1 MNLSVR
7 KIQRRK
13 ARIRAN
19 SALTCCKS
27 TASFLSIAV
36 EKSKLCLVRI
46 RNIVKINKRVK
57 KMIKQKAHQE
67 VLAIGALGT
76 PSLIAQALGP
86 LL

>member
-1 MNLSVR
+1 MSVR

-57 KMIKQKAHQE
+57 KMIKQKAP
-67 VLAIGALGT
+67 LK
-76 PSLIAQALGP
+76 PSQKSKKNYTVIKKT
-86 LL
+86 LLVV